1 VATPLGAHNQRVAL
15 VHTLRSPKGRHS
27 NGLFAFEGP
36 TLLAQAL
43 DAQLQLEALYVTP
56 VAYEAFGQAREAEA
70 RGVPVFLVDERSMRK
85 MSDVET
91 PTGVIAVTPL
101 QLADAAALLA
111 RPGTVLLLA
120 DLNDPGNAG
129 TLLRSAEAFGLDRV
143 IFGAAGVDPHHPK
156 VVRAAMGSLLR
167 LSVAVASPQSIRTAL
182 QGWEV
187 TGLSASG
194 RPLAGLAWP
203 SSNLIA
209 VGSERDGLAEWEP
222 LCTRLASIP
231 MSGRAE
237 SLNAA
242 VAGSIA
248 LYEAARRA

>member
-1 VATPLGAHNQRVAL
+1 
-15 VHTLRSPKGRHS
+15 VHALRSPKGRRS

-43 DAQLQLEALYVTP
+43 DAQQQLEALYVTP
-56 VAYEAFGQAREAEA
+56 AAYEAFNQAREAEA

-91 PTGVIAVTPL
+91 PTGVIAVAPL
-101 QLADAAALLA
+101 QLADAASLLA

-120 DLNDPGNAG
+120 GVNDPGNAG
-129 TLLRSAEAFGLDRV
+129 TLLRSADAFGLDRV
-143 IFGAAGVDPHHPK
+143 IFGATGVDPHHPK

-167 LSVAVASPQSIRTAL
+167 LQVAVATPQAIRGAL
-182 QGWEV
+182 DGWEV
-187 TGLSASG
+187 TGLAASG
-194 RPLAGLAWP
+194 KPLAGLVWP
-203 SSNLIA
+203 ASNLIA
-209 VGSERDGLAEWEP
+209 VGSERQGLADWEP

-231 MSGRAE
+231 MPGRAE